1 MSLGLVGRKV
11 GMMRI
16 FKDDGTSVPVT
27 VLDCSGN
34 RVAQIKTQE
43 ADGYVAVQ
51 VAFGKRRASRVSK
64 AVAGHYAKA
73 GVEAGAELR
82 EFRVAADKLGELKP
96 GSELS
101 VGMFEAGQKVD
112 VSGTTIGKGFSGVIK
127 RHHFS
132 SNRASHGNSLSHNS
146 AGSIGMAQDPGRV
159 FPGKRMAGH
168 LGNVSRTVQLLE
180 VARVDAERSLIMVK
194 GSVPGAKN
202 SAVIVRLSVKS
213 KAPKAAVKG
222 AK

>member
-16 FKDDGTSVPVT
+16 FNEDGSSVPVT
-27 VLDCSGN
+27 VLDCAGN
-34 RVAQIKTQE
+34 RVTSIKTPDS
-43 ADGYVAVQ
+43 DGYAAVQ
-51 VAFGKRRASRVSK
+51 VAFGKRRASRVTK
-64 AVAGHYAKA
+64 PMAGHFAKA
-73 GVEAGAELR
+73 GVEAGTVLR
-82 EFRVAADKLGELKP
+82 EFRVDPKAIGELKV
-96 GSELS
+96 GAELKVDMFK
-101 VGMFEAGQKVD
+101 VGQQVD
-112 VSGTTIGKGFSGVIK
+112 VSGTTIGKGFAGVIT

-168 LGNVSRTVQLLE
+168 LGNVNRTIQLLE

-202 SAVIVRLSVKS
+202 GSVILRPSVKA
-213 KAPKAAVKG
+213 KAPKGGNK
-222 AK
+222 